1 MWILTATGTKQNRTN
16 GIKQNSYLGMQKK
29 MNVIEVMLKAVPHL
43 MEHSIELTG
52 PAFGFDGAKS
62 F

>member
-1 MWILTATGTKQNRTN
+1 
-16 GIKQNSYLGMQKK
+16 MQKK